1 MSVTTPTT
9 VMDAKAGI
17 RDKELSFSYLP
28 DHGHSTLS
36 ALSALFVELS
46 VRTSQIDTIIHNITD
61 TELVGF

>member
-9 VMDAKAGI
+9 VMGAKGGI
-17 RDKELSFSYLP
+17 RDKELSFSYLSN
-28 DHGHSTLS
+28 HGHWTLG

-46 VRTSQIDTIIHNITD
+46 VRTAQIDTINPNITD